1 MPDHACFATRTRF
14 HHRQFRPAVLALAV
28 ASAFAVQPAKLQAQ
42 TLPTGGVAVHGQA
55 AISNPSPN
63 QLRVVTQNGAGTNH
77 SAINWQ
83 SFSIAPGASTNFVQ
97 PSANSLSIN
106 RVVTNTPSSIFGA
119 LSSNG
124 RLVLVNQ
131 SGIAVGAGA
140 VIDTAGFT
148 ASALR
153 MSDADALAGRLRFGD
168 ANASMGGAGGITVGG
183 RITARDGDVVL
194 VAPNIELGA
203 SALVQAPNGSTILA
217 AGQQVEITG
226 RGLEGITLLVQ
237 APSNQVRNLGRLEGS
252 AVGIFAGTLRHS
264 GEIQATTASLE
275 GGRVVLKAS
284 GDAYVEGAGKVL
296 ATGSKGGRIDVLG
309 QRVAVMDQAVVD
321 ASGAQGGGTV
331 RVGGDYQGKNPDLPN
346 AAMAYVGPEA
356 QVLASSTAQGDGGK
370 VIVWADGVAR
380 AYGRI
385 AADGGPAGGA
395 GGLVETSGKHYL
407 DVGGSRVTASST
419 DGRPGTWLL
428 DPGDINVLSGSNGAN
443 VALTGASPFQPVSSS
458 SFANVTD
465 GTLSAA
471 LDAQTNVVL
480 TTTNAGADG
489 SAQGNI
495 IFNAALN
502 GNIIIE
508 RTVSTSLATLDIQ
521 AANNIIFSG
530 GATTFR
536 QFASGGQGLAVNLS
550 AGGSSVVDAGGQ
562 LILDST
568 NGNTVELVVKGGKTL
583 TNNGTL
589 SLNGASSVRL
599 PNESGYATLQNAS
612 GGTVNINST
621 ANWSF
626 LSDSGVQG
634 GIVNNDGVVNVL
646 LPSAA
651 STSWEAVYNQGSGGN
666 LSIAAGKSVS
676 MQNAGNVGGQINFAA
691 GSSLVLSEQHGGAL
705 AIAAN
710 FSSGLGQLTVAS
722 GVTATFANP
731 TGVLGQF
738 LLDGSAVLQSGT
750 LATDVYSQSSS
761 ASLTGAGNLTVTSA
775 FNDGGGFF
783 NPTGALDITQGSGTL
798 NFGRNLSL
806 ASFELRANADLTL
819 SGNISTSGP
828 LLLSSLTG
836 SLAVAGNLAG
846 NVLTLNAG
854 TTLDINAN
862 ITAHDLNMTAGG
874 AITQN
879 AGTLTSTGFA
889 IINATAGPINVT
901 NARPITLNSA
911 GNNFQFVS
919 TNGSNVSLTD
929 ADFVILSSSAVFGNY
944 SVASQGDI
952 TQQAGSDL
960 QIVGHSTFA
969 SAAGKIYLLSSSIV
983 NGALLN
989 DFSSITVTGGG
1000 VTGGITVSDKNDLV
1014 VTAFTRNVPTAN
1026 LYFVTGGALTLPA
1039 GDINVGTADLKFQYG
1054 GAFTT
1059 PGDLTGNSLELSGS
1073 GALTLAH
1080 NISMTGFLFL
1090 QGSSIAQTAGA
1101 VVVGGPTLLNVPGG
1115 TVSLARSGNDFSSI
1129 YGSTGALTVVD
1140 INSLAVSAS
1149 SFNSKSGINSNNGN
1163 VTLSATGSG
1172 AITLS
1177 GPIDA
1182 GTGQINISSSA
1193 DILGVGALSGS
1204 NIAIQTQAGLD
1215 LLTNITATG
1224 TLLLATNAG
1233 SGITQ
1238 SGGSIVVGGLTT
1250 ATAGSLPITLTQPGN
1265 DFSSF
1270 AATGTAISVRDTNA
1284 LNLGAINGATSL
1296 NVQTNGNLT
1305 QSAPLVV
1312 SGAASF
1318 NAGTGGIS
1326 LPNFANDF
1334 GSAQLAGGDIF
1345 VVVNNGLLVN
1355 GLTRNVP
1362 DANLHLQARFG
1373 SLTFSGVGAIDTGA
1387 GTLSLDSGG
1396 TLTTPGALSGSG
1408 MYLRGAFGLT
1418 LTDNISTPGSLELN
1432 ADNFIN
1438 QTGGVITV
1446 GGPTFGGGLPGSTAI
1461 TMNNAANDFASV
1473 GLTGSTIQLRDSNAI
1488 VLGAMQAGTS
1498 LNVVA
1503 GGNVTQSA
1511 PLVISG
1517 TTSIT
1522 SAGNVTLTT
1531 PGNNLNSLS
1540 INANAINVVEGAGNS
1555 LTVTSLAS
1563 GVNQP
1568 VSLAAGHTLTLPG
1581 TPIDT
1586 GTADLSLFSA
1596 VGSLTVP
1603 AALSGNNISLGA
1615 VTGLTV
1621 NAPVNAAGNFNAS
1634 VSNAASVTTINADV
1648 LAGGTMTLNLA
1659 GGLELPAVNLSAR
1672 LGAGTGQTINAKY
1685 VALTVTGSGTS
1696 EIFNLAGPQTITTSG
1711 MNGAGEGLVVRNT
1724 GTGADT
1730 AGIYNAAG
1738 LQTITVNNA
1747 DVVRVAATSGEA
1759 FIHSDGGQTLVLQG
1773 ASSANTL
1780 LVGIGGATH
1789 TAEIRGN
1796 NQSIVAGQPGQAGA
1810 ITVVGGSTNDFDSG
1824 FANDSGTQT
1833 IKTSGQLALFG
1844 GSAPGGAGVDC
1855 LAAGGGTHVG
1865 SCGFIAQQ
1873 GTGLQTLSASSMQLL
1888 GGGSGSSN
1896 LAVIASQNASQQL
1909 IEITGGGSLALL
1921 GGSGSGSGNKAL
1933 IASTGP
1939 LQTVNFL
1946 SGGVLAVVGGTVG
1959 SQHSAGVFSNGAA
1972 STQTFS
1978 GATGIQLSGG
1988 ASGGGLGAGNFA
2000 SLRAAGSQS
2009 ITVGNGGISM
2019 VGGGGSLTGNYAN
2032 IEQIGGAGTSQSIT
2046 INGTGSITLQGG
2058 SSAGTGVAGGSGASI
2073 RSGGDSQ
2080 TILFTGTGIGRAI
2093 DITGGTVGADAYAE
2107 IYAGAGSQSIV
2118 GAGLITLTGG
2128 ASGGGASFGGDD
2140 TLGNLASIA
2149 ADINHQTIT
2158 ASGLVL
2164 QGGAGGLNNFALVYG
2179 GGNQAIT
2186 VGASGLQLLGGGGGA
2201 LDAKNAAL
2209 VLKGNDVP
2217 ATSQTITVGGGGA
2230 ILLQGGNAIASNVGL
2245 DANLRNFS
2253 NGAFA
2258 AIRSEGVAQLIEFA
2272 APGGSI
2278 QLTGG
2283 TLGSDNHAMIVA
2295 QSGTQTIRGSS
2306 AANAPGLALSGGAS
2320 GGVGGAANEGNRA
2333 LVLSLAGNQSVT
2345 ASSISLA
2352 GGAAGNENRA
2362 HIRQGDASNGL
2373 SSTQA
2378 MTIVGGGSV
2387 AMQGGGGNTNF
2398 ARIQSFGTTQSLT
2411 YSAGGSLN
2419 LTGGTGASLD
2429 FASINAVNGNQNILG
2444 SPNIAV
2450 TGGASGGADLNG
2462 NFASITANSA
2472 TATQTIVSSAM
2483 TLNAG
2488 AGGTNNL
2495 AVLLAPVQ
2503 NITVHGNLAMT
2514 GGGSATSLDGTTGGG
2529 TRIGES
2535 GGATGSAVTLVVDNN
2550 ITLTGGSVGGAAIGN
2565 SIQGGTT
2572 TSINITA
2579 GGNVTLNPGTAA
2591 TAGVRF
2597 GSPVVNTAAGDIVVV
2612 AGGAIT
2618 LNGTVAGETSV
2629 RTLGKV
2635 RLEGNTLAIGNAV
2648 TGSEVD
2654 LHGLAGVS
2662 LSGVAAVS
2670 ATATSGNSLDVVVD
2684 SGAFSNTAGAGALNA
2699 AAGGRW
2705 LVYSVNPVNDT
2716 RGGLIPA
2723 FKQYG
2728 AVSGSTV
2735 LGTGNGFL
2743 YSVVPSAT
2751 ASLVGPI
2758 TKTYDGSL
2766 VATLTGA
2773 NYSVTGIDGDVVVLN
2788 NPSTG
2793 IFDTKDFGTGKTVT
2807 SGASSVVS
2815 ASNGAATVFG
2825 YNPLV
2830 APATGAVGSIG
2841 AASLLLTTSAV
2852 TKIYDG
2858 NTSALGTAIVSSGAL
2873 IGADTLGGGSF
2884 AFLDPNAGANK
2895 AVTVSGVT
2903 VNDGNGGANYS
2914 VSYVNNATST
2924 VNPFAVKLMGSRSY
2938 DGTTAVNAAV
2948 LTVGALVGTQ
2958 TLNLS
2963 GAGTMATKHVG
2974 TGKTLGLGTLALA
2987 DGSGLASNYTFT
2999 GGTQAVN
3006 ITQAPLTLSAANV
3019 TKTYD
3024 GGVSAAGV
3032 ATVVGGT
3039 GTGSTLFAGDTLGT
3053 SGLAFAD
3060 KNVGIGNKTVIVSA
3074 GAVIDGNSGAN
3085 YNLTMVDNTTSTINP
3100 FVVNLT
3106 GSRDYN
3112 GLATVVAGALVTGT
3126 LAGSETLTLSGVG
3139 SVSGKN
3145 VGNAYPVALGTLALA
3160 DGSNGGL
3167 ASNYTLAGGTRTVDI
3182 TRLASVTWTGSVDNL
3197 WSTPGNWVGGAVP
3210 DGANVAAVVINTGSG
3225 DITHDVTGVNINS
3238 LNSTRRVVQSTGSF
3252 GTATLPAQLVV
3263 TTTGGVALDNPGNR
3277 IATLSVSNSGSGDVS
3292 VQNTGVLNVAGLT
3305 NTAGGITL
3313 VNTGAITTT
3322 GAVSAAVGNISITAN
3337 SPLTVGSSGVTAD
3350 VGSVSLSANNS
3361 DGNMTLDGPITA
3373 GTAVLLDAGAT
3384 LTQNSAVVGPTGVTA
3399 NAGVGPMVF
3408 GPSAT
3413 TTSGGPINYMVN
3425 NVAAPAPPT
3434 ELFTQTQAQSEAVDT
3449 LVTFLDLFEAA
3460 VEEQVAEKSLG
3471 TNSDDTKKKK
3481 AEDTIVT
3488 EGEVCR

>member
-1 MPDHACFATRTRF
+1 MPDRACFATRTRF

-28 ASAFAVQPAKLQAQ
+28 ASAFAVQPVKLQAQ

-106 RVVTNTPSSIFGA
+106 RVVTNTPSSIFGT

-168 ANASMGGAGGITVGG
+168 ANAGMGGAAGITVGG

-194 VAPNIELGA
+194 VAPNIDIGA

-284 GDAYVEGAGKVL
+284 GDAYVEGTGKVL

-321 ASGAQGGGTV
+321 ASGAQGGGTA
-331 RVGGDYQGKNPDLPN
+331 RIGGDYQGKNPDLPN
-346 AAMAYVGPEA
+346 AAMAYIGPEA
-356 QVLASSTAQGDGGK
+356 QILASSTVLGDGGK
-370 VIVWADGVAR
+370 VIVWADDVAR

-428 DPGDINVLSGSNGAN
+428 DPGDINVLRGSNGAN

-489 SAQGNI
+489 GAQGNI

-502 GNIIIE
+502 GDIIIE

-536 QFASGGQGLAVNLS
+536 QFASGGQGLAVSLS

-589 SLNGASSVRL
+589 ALNGASSVRL

-634 GIVNNDGVVNVL
+634 GIVNNNGVVNVL

-651 STSWEAVYNQGSGGN
+651 STSWEAEYNQGALGVLNIGTGR
-666 LSIAAGKSVS
+666 LLS
-676 MQNAGNVGGQINFAA
+676 MQNAGTLQGQVSIASGA
-691 GSSLVLSEQHGGAL
+691 ELRLSETHGGART
-705 AIAAN
+705 IAAN
-710 FSSGLGQLTVAS
+710 FGSSSGQLTVVS

-738 LLDGSAVLQSGT
+738 LLDGSAILQSGT

-761 ASLTGAGNLTVTSA
+761 ASLTGAGNLSVTSA
-775 FNDGGGFF
+775 FNDGGGVF

-798 NFGRNLSL
+798 NFGRSLSL
-806 ASFELRANADLTL
+806 ASFELRANAALTL

-854 TTLDINAN
+854 TSLDINAN

-889 IINATAGPINVT
+889 IINATAGPINAT
-901 NARPITLNSA
+901 NARPITLNSV
-911 GNNFQFVS
+911 GNDFQVVS

-929 ADFVILSSSAVFGNY
+929 ANAVQLASSAVFGNY

-952 TQQAGSDL
+952 TQQGGSDL
-960 QIVGHSTFA
+960 QIVGPTTFA
-969 SAAGKIYLLSSSIV
+969 SAAGNISITSGA
-983 NGALLN
+983 NGGN
-989 DFSSITVTGGG
+989 NFSSITVTGGN
-1000 VTGGITVSDKNDLV
+1000 IAVSDKNALV
-1014 VTAFTRNVPTAN
+1014 VTAFTRNVPNAN
-1026 LYFVTGGALTLPA
+1026 LSFFAGGALTLPA
-1039 GDINVGTADLKFQYG
+1039 GNINVGSGALQLGSG
-1054 GAFTT
+1054 GVFTT
-1059 PGDLTGNSLELSGS
+1059 PGDLTANFFLELSGS
-1073 GALTLAH
+1073 AALTLAH
-1080 NISMTGFLFL
+1080 NLSTTGALFL

-1101 VVVGGPTLLNVPGG
+1101 VVVGGATSLNVPGG

-1129 YGSTGALTVVD
+1129 AGSTGALTVVD
-1140 INSLAVSAS
+1140 INSLAV
-1149 SFNSKSGINSNNGN
+1149 NPSGINSNNGN

-1182 GTGQINISSSA
+1182 GTGQINISSGA
-1193 DILGVGALSGS
+1193 DILGGGALSGS

-1215 LLTNITATG
+1215 LSTNITATG

-1250 ATAGSLPITLTQPGN
+1250 ATAGSLPITLTRPGN

-1408 MYLRGAFGLT
+1408 INLRGAFGLT
-1418 LTDNISTPGSLELN
+1418 LTDNISTPGSLQFT

-1438 QTGGVITV
+1438 QTGGAITV

-1461 TMNNAANDFASV
+1461 TLTNASNDFASV

-1581 TPIDT
+1581 SPINT

-1730 AGIYNAAG
+1730 AGIYNADG

-1833 IKTSGQLALFG
+1833 IKTSGQLDLFG

-1946 SGGVLAVVGGTVG
+1946 SGGILAVVGGAVG

-1972 STQTFS
+1972 STQTFT

-1988 ASGGGLGAGNFA
+1988 SSGGGLGAGNFA

-2080 TILFTGTGIGRAI
+2080 SILFTGTGIGRAI

-2140 TLGNLASIA
+2140 TLGNLATIA

-2230 ILLQGGNAIASNVGL
+2230 IVLQGGNASASNVGL

-2362 HIRQGDASNGL
+2362 LIRQGDASNGL
-2373 SSTQA
+2373 ASTQA

-2429 FASINAVNGNQNILG
+2429 FASIDAVNGNQNILG

-2462 NFASITANSA
+2462 NFAIIIANSA

-2483 TLNAG
+2483 ALQAG
-2488 AGGTNNL
+2488 AGGTNNFAAL
-2495 AVLLAPVQ
+2495 TAPVQ

-2529 TRIGES
+2529 TRIGAN
-2535 GGATGSAVTLVVDNN
+2535 GGAPGSAVTLAVDNN

-2591 TAGVRF
+2591 TAGVRL
-2597 GSPVVNTAAGDIVVV
+2597 GSPVANTAAGDIVVV

-2629 RTLGKV
+2629 RSLGKV
-2635 RLEGNTLAIGNAV
+2635 KLEGNTLAIGNAV

-2716 RGGLIPA
+2716 RGGLVPA

-2758 TKTYDGSL
+2758 TKAYDGSL

-2788 NPSTG
+2788 SPSTG

-2841 AASLLLTTSAV
+2841 AASLVLTTSAV

-2858 NTSALGTAIVSSGAL
+2858 TTSALGSATISSGAL
-2873 IGADTLGGGSF
+2873 VGSDSLGGGSF
-2884 AFLDPNAGANK
+2884 AFVDPNAGANK
-2895 AVTVSGVT
+2895 AVTVNGVT

-2924 VNPFAVKLMGSRSY
+2924 INPFAVNLTGSRSY
-2938 DGTTAVNAAV
+2938 DGTTAINAAV
-2948 LTVGALVGTQ
+2948 LNVGALVGTQ

-2974 TGKTLGLGTLALA
+2974 TGKALGLGSLALA

-2999 GGTQAVN
+2999 GGTQTVN

-3039 GTGSTLFAGDTLGT
+3039 ATGGTATGGTLFAGDTLGT
-3053 SGLAFAD
+3053 PGLAFAD
-3060 KNVGIGNKTVIVSA
+3060 KNVGIGNKTVTVSA

-3085 YNLTMVDNTTSTINP
+3085 YNLTVVDNTTSTINP

-3106 GSRDYN
+3106 GNRDYN
-3112 GLATVVAGALVTGT
+3112 GLATVGAGALVTGT
-3126 LAGSETLTLSGVG
+3126 LAGSETLTLSGAG
-3139 SVSGKN
+3139 SISGKN

-3182 TRLASVTWTGSVDNL
+3182 SRLASVAWTGSVDNL

-3210 DGANVAAVVINTGSG
+3210 DGANVAAVVINSGSG

-3238 LNSTRRVVQSTGSF
+3238 LSSTRRVVQSTGSF
-3252 GTATLPAQLVV
+3252 GTAALPAQLVV
-3263 TTTGGVALDNPGNR
+3263 TTAGGVALDNPGNR
-3277 IATLSVSNSGSGDVS
+3277 IATLSVSNSGSGEVS

-3384 LTQNSAVVGPTGVTA
+3384 LTQNSAVLGPTGVTA

-3413 TTSGGPINYMVN
+3413 TSGAPINYMVN
-3425 NVAAPAPPT
+3425 NVAVPAPPKD
-3434 ELFTQTQAQSEAVDT
+3434 LFTQTQAQAEAVDT

-3460 VEEQVAEKSLG
+3460 VEEQVAEESLG
-3471 TNSDDTKKKK
+3471 TNSDDTKKKKK